1 MIFND
6 IILFITGFSFAS
18 WLTANSVIKTVPLI
32 STVTAKLMSDTS
44 IAAYLEEPSCD
55 QTGSTYS
62 GAIDGIKNGK
72 IFSSCILI
80 DNQNKFSGTD

>member
-1 MIFND
+1 
-6 IILFITGFSFAS
+6 
-18 WLTANSVIKTVPLI
+18 
-32 STVTAKLMSDTS
+32 MSDTG

-72 IFSSCILI
+72 R
-80 DNQNKFSGTD
+80 KFLAVY